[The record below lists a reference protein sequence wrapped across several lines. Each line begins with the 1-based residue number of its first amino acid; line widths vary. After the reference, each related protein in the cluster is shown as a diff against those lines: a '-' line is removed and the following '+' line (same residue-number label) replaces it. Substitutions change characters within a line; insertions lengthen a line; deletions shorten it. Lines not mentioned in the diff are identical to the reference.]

1 MIDLSNLRKKEKP
14 FMALTSL
21 TIKEFDEL
29 LATFSPLWEKHYMY
43 YDLKGKARNKPT
55 FREHAK
61 IQLKGSEMKLFF
73 ILYYLKNNPLQES
86 LALTFDVSQ
95 GKVNQWINSLLPILK
110 ESLRKINVLPA
121 RNESEWTIKLADRV
135 EEAGKALELWVDGSE
150 REIPRPSDY
159 KAQKEVYSG
168 KKKAHY
174 KKYFSYR

>member
-1 MIDLSNLRKKEKP
+1 MIDLANIRKKEKQ
-14 FMALTSL
+14 FLALTSL

-29 LATFSPLWEKHYMY
+29 LATFSPLWDKYYMY
-43 YDLKGKARNKPT
+43 YDLKGKARNKPA

-61 IQLKGSEMKLFF
+61 IQLKGNPMKLFF

-86 LALTFDVSQ
+86 LALTFEVSQ
-95 GKVNQWINSLLPILK
+95 GKVNQWINCLLPILQ
-110 ESLRKINVLPA
+110 ESLRKINVAPA
-121 RNESEWTIKLADRV
+121 RNESEWKTKLVERV

-168 KKKAHY
+168 KKKAYH